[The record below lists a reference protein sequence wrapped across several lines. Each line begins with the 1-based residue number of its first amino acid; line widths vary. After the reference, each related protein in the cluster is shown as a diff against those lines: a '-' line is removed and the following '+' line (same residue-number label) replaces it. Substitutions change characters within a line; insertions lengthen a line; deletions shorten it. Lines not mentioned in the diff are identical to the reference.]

1 MTEQQPVEQHLSDA
15 HSSTGSAG
23 PSPAAGPA
31 SPPGALNAAA
41 AAGTSPAAAPVASR
55 APALLGAAR
64 PFRLCIVD
72 MNDGHVNQA
81 MRCFRTIASRF
92 FKRVTNAN
100 PSVRCELVEVS
111 PRNTEDDIPSADM
124 YLSSGGPGSPFDG
137 DGKEWVN
144 RYYRFLDNVVD
155 TAEDGGPEQQAL
167 FAVCYSFEMII
178 RHFKVATMAPRSER
192 KFGVMPVY
200 MTDEG
205 QDHPLTA
212 PFADR
217 LFAFEH
223 RNWEAIDLDTRRLAS
238 LGGQLL
244 ARESRD
250 GVSKGRAVLGLD
262 VASGIE
268 AVQFHPEA
276 DRAGV
281 VSWVSR
287 PDQAAAFKAT
297 YGEVT
302 YQAMLRT
309 LDDPRRLARTFALVI
324 PGWLT
329 RKFNLAALERGYHQ
343 VTAPNDEDVIE
354 AFGRPEMVD
363 SMPPPPAAVPASV
376 TTPIPHAKASSAS
389 ASA

>member
-1 MTEQQPVEQHLSDA
+1 MNEQTAPEQTKSDA
-15 HSSTGSAG
+15 TSHNGSAG
-23 PSPAAGPA
+23 VRPSVFP
-31 SPPGALNAAA
+31 
-41 AAGTSPAAAPVASR
+41 PVASPVLSR
-55 APALLGAAR
+55 GPAIIGAAR

-72 MNDGHVNQA
+72 MNDGHANQA
-81 MRCFRTIASRF
+81 MRCFRTMAARF
-92 FKRVTNAN
+92 FSRVAATNPN
-100 PSVRCELVEVS
+100 VRCELAEVS
-111 PRNTEDDIPSADM
+111 LRNTEDDIPDADL

-144 RYYRFLDNVVD
+144 RYYRFLDRVVD
-155 TAEDGGPEQQAL
+155 AAEDGGPDQQAL

-178 RHFKVATMAPRSER
+178 RHFKVAVMQPRQER

-200 MTDEG
+200 MTPEG
-205 QDHPLTA
+205 QEHPLLS

-223 RNWEAIDLDTRRLAS
+223 RNWEAVDLDTRKLAS

-262 VASGIE
+262 VTAGVE

-329 RKFNLAALERGYHQ
+329 RKFNLAALERGYNHIA
-343 VTAPNDEDVIE
+343 APDDNDVIE
-354 AFGRPEMVD
+354 AFGRPGDVI
-363 SMPPPPAAVPASV
+363 PPPTTSGPSPAASTPHPHVKAS
-376 TTPIPHAKASSAS
+376 AAAASSA
-389 ASA
+389 